1 MAEAT
6 AGATTNDEKV
16 NEVLAALISFLIP
29 GVGQIYNGQTS
40 RGLAFLGIYFA
51 FWVFTVIMMFLLIG
65 FIIMFMAPLIHI
77 AAAADAYIQAGKINA
92 GEVRL

>member
-6 AGATTNDEKV
+6 AGATTNDKEV

-29 GVGQIYNGQTS
+29 GVGQIYNGQTA

>member
-1 MAEAT
+1 M
-6 AGATTNDEKV
+6 
-16 NEVLAALISFLIP
+16 LAALISFLIP